1 MKTNL
6 WTLAL
11 MAVGASGKPLDP
23 GAKAPDFAVA
33 ASNGHTI
40 KLGDFKGKKN
50 IILAWFPKV
59 FTPG

>member
-11 MAVGASGKPLDP
+11 MAASASGKPLEP
-23 GAKAPDFAVA
+23 GAKAPEFAA
-33 ASNGHTI
+33 PASNGHTI
-40 KLGDFKGKKN
+40 KLSDFKGKKN
-50 IILAWFPKV
+50 VILAFFPKV